1 MRAQESGYLEDDP
14 EDEEVDEAPGQGE
27 GHPGGEV
34 QGMLV
39 LRLGVNNQK
48 VNIRGCWCWS

>member
-34 QGMLV
+34 QGVLV
-39 LRLGVNNQK
+39 LRSEK
-48 VNIRGCWCWS
+48 VINKEVEIRGS